1 MRLFSSSALLVD
13 EPLQEDVG
21 RVVAFLQGQLVQAV
35 YTGRDL
41 LLVFKRHPH
50 HRRYGLELH
59 RRLPDGLEHNA
70 APSAGD
76 EVEQL
81 QSMGAKCRSTRPMQ
95 NIAPIATS
103 HKKKAV
109 PLN

>member
-1 MRLFSSSALLVD
+1 MVDYLGEALLFFDLLVD

-21 RVVAFLQGQLVQAV
+21 RVVAFLQGW
-35 YTGRDL
+35 
-41 LLVFKRHPH
+41 
-50 HRRYGLELH
+50 
-59 RRLPDGLEHNA
+59 LPDGLEHDV
-70 APSAGD
+70 APSVCD